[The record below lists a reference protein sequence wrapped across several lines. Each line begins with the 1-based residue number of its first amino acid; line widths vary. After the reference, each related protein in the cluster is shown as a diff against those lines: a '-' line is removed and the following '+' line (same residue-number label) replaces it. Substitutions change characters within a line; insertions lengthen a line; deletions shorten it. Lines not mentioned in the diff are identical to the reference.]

1 MVLGRRGRRL
11 LVAATAGVA
20 LLAAGGVALSGASHP
35 TPAAGKPPVSAAA
48 ATGVVPAVTAP
59 SPPTS
64 SPAAVVAPG
73 HDALVAVAVA
83 TVWNGPDQ
91 ARAVDAP
98 SLGNPVDVRRWTSTM
113 TVDEKLWLVDKLATQ
128 VLYGERV
135 SVRDVRGG
143 WAQVVVPDQPS
154 SQDAGGYPGWLPT
167 VQLVPTSAAPTAGRT
182 AVVTRPTTS
191 LHDPAAPSR
200 ELVEVSYDT
209 RLPVVAAD
217 PTWVTVATPT
227 GDRALLAA
235 SDVDVQAPGPHP
247 ATGTD
252 IVRSAQLF
260 SGLPYLWAGT
270 SALGFDCSGF
280 TASVYGAHGVV
291 LPRDADDQARAG
303 TPVDPAH
310 LQPGDLLF
318 YAYDGGKGAI
328 HHVSMYVGNG
338 MMIQSPA
345 TGKTVET
352 VPVDTPSL
360 AAQFWGARRYL
371 PA

>member
-1 MVLGRRGRRL
+1 MVLGRRGRL
-11 LVAATAGVA
+11 LIVAASAGVA

-35 TPAAGKPPVSAAA
+35 APGQPAVAPAAAPATAAA
-48 ATGVVPAVTAP
+48 LP

-64 SPAAVVAPG
+64 SPAAAAAAVAPS
-73 HDALVAVAVA
+73 HDALVAVSVA
-83 TVWNGPDQ
+83 TVWNAPDQ

-98 SLGNPVDVRRWTSTM
+98 SLANPVDVRRWTSTM
-113 TVDEKLWLVDKLATQ
+113 TLDQKLWLVDRLATQ

-135 SVRDVRGG
+135 SVREVRGE

-154 SQDAGGYPGWLPT
+154 SQDPGGYPGWLPT
-167 VQLVPTSAAPTAGRT
+167 VQLAPTSTTPTAGRT

-191 LHDPAAPSR
+191 LHDPAAPVR
-200 ELVEVSYDT
+200 ELLEVSYDT

-217 PTWVTVATPT
+217 ATWVTVATPT
-227 GDRALLAA
+227 GGRALLAA
-235 SDVDVQAPGPHP
+235 SDVDVQAPGPHA
-247 ATGTD
+247 ATGAD
-252 IVRSAQLF
+252 LVRSAQLF

-280 TASVYGAHGVV
+280 TASVYGAHGIV

-303 TPVDPAH
+303 TPVDLAH

-360 AAQFWGARRYL
+360 A
-371 PA
+371 P